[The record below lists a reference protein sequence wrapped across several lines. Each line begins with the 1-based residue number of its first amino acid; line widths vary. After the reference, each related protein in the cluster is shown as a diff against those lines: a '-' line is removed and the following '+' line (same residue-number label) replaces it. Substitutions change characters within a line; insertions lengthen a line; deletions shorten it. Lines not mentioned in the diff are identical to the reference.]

1 LKQDDFGFR
10 IGATV
15 QPGTAMTVQ
24 GDEPGRSRSGFF
36 CIPGGAMA
44 GYIIDIWKDDEL
56 VQSVTGKWSVWNT
69 YGQKTDDRMVTN
81 ASATKRNAKIGANVA
96 TTL

>member
-1 LKQDDFGFR
+1 VIKPR
-10 IGATV
+10 AVSTS
-15 QPGTAMTVQ
+15 
-24 GDEPGRSRSGFF
+24 ES
-36 CIPGGAMA
+36 C
-44 GYIIDIWKDDEL
+44 
-56 VQSVTGKWSVWNT
+56 WSNVLSKPMGVWNT